1 MGSFKNCLLLL
12 AIYIL
17 SATKAYAAAQN
28 TTILPPHNTT
38 LPQNAT
44 AEEAIVGWDAGP
56 TRRGTLRLLWSCIAT
71 MFTCTWTVLHMNVP
85 GYNDSPLHRLTRKMK
100 WLAINVLFPEFIFS
114 KAVCDLRLA
123 LDELRRFDEGC
134 RIHGPIEWKRG
145 HCKGSWEIKYP
156 AFSSI
161 IFRLLLLK
169 WPPPHKSDLAAT
181 TNGPFSAI
189 RHPISNDHST
199 SFVML
204 DQKSDK
210 NGNETVPDEDIDEP
224 GPRDSRLAMENT
236 PETELKNPSWTVVHS
251 YYAQMGG
258 ILCLHKHAGRS
269 GVTGAFPFASPAMIW
284 AFDWANDQHPLKDFA
299 LREEDIQ
306 DRSKADW
313 LAKGISMLQISWLII
328 NVVVRGITGLPVT
341 QLEISAF
348 AFSVMAIG
356 IYVANWWKPKD
367 VLRPT
372 VQSATFRTYRM
383 NDMGTVPFV
392 QSFTDGL
399 HWLRSTRNV
408 CSAPRSFWEWNFA
421 TARRV
426 ENDLVWMDGE
436 PPSFFIM
443 VGLSSL
449 AFGGMHC
456 IAWNFEFPT
465 TAELVA
471 WRVASLISAILP
483 ATVLAINSGL
493 DYISSKYGKLRWNNT
508 PIDQLCEDTARF
520 LANCSSMV
528 YMTARLT
535 VITLMFTCLRA
546 VPVGVYQMTP
556 WTRFMPKIS

>member
-1 MGSFKNCLLLL
+1 MDSLRNCLLSS
-12 AIYIL
+12 AICLL
-17 SATKAYAAAQN
+17 SATEAYAAAQN
-28 TTILPPHNTT
+28 TTALPHNTT
-38 LPQNAT
+38 LPQNTT
-44 AEEAIVGWDAGP
+44 AEEALVGWDAGP
-56 TRRGTLRLLWSCIAT
+56 ARRGTLRLLWSCIAT

-85 GYNDSPLHRLTRKMK
+85 GYNDSPMRRLTRKMK

-123 LDELRRFDEGC
+123 LDELRRFDEGL

-169 WPPPHKSDLAAT
+169 WPPAHSSELSSAS
-181 TNGPFSAI
+181 GPFSTI
-189 RHPISNDHST
+189 RRSHSDIQPT
-199 SFVML
+199 SSVLL
-204 DQKSDK
+204 DQNSDESGK
-210 NGNETVPDEDIDEP
+210 QTVPNEDKEES
-224 GPRDSRLAMENT
+224 GPNNEKLATGST
-236 PETELKNPSWTVVHS
+236 PDTELKNPEWTVVHS

-258 ILCLHKHAGRS
+258 ILCLHKYAGCA
-269 GVTGAFPFASPAMIW
+269 GLTGCFPFASPAMIW
-284 AFDWANDQHPLKDFA
+284 AFDWDDNQHPLQDFA
-299 LREEDIQ
+299 LRAEDIQ

-313 LAKGISMLQISWLII
+313 LAKGVSMLQITWLII
-328 NVVVRGITGLPVT
+328 NVLVRGVTGLPVT

-348 AFSVMAIG
+348 AFAVMAIG

-372 VQSATFRTYRM
+372 VQSASFKSYGM

-399 HWLRSTRNV
+399 HWLRTTRNV
-408 CSAPRSFWEWNFA
+408 NSAPKSFWEWNFA

-436 PPSFFIM
+436 PPYFFVM

-456 IAWNFEFPT
+456 IAWNSKFPT
-465 TAELVA
+465 TTELVC

-483 ATVLAINSGL
+483 ATVLGINLVL
-493 DYISSKYGKLRWNNT
+493 DYISNNYGKCRWNNA
-508 PIDQLCEDTARF
+508 PIDELCEDTARV

-546 VPVGVYQMTP
+546 APVGVYQMTP
-556 WTRFMPKIS
+556 WTRFLPRIS

>member
-1 MGSFKNCLLLL
+1 MGSLRNCLLSL
-12 AIYIL
+12 AICLL
-17 SATKAYAAAQN
+17 SATEAYAAAQN
-28 TTILPPHNTT
+28 TTALPHNTT

-44 AEEAIVGWDAGP
+44 SEEAVVGWDAGP

-85 GYNDSPLHRLTRKMK
+85 GYNDSPMRRLTRKMK
-100 WLAINVLFPEFIFS
+100 WLSINVLFPELIFS

-123 LDELRRFDEGC
+123 LDELRRFDEGL

-145 HCKGSWEIKYP
+145 HCKGSWKIKYP

-169 WPPPHKSDLAAT
+169 WPPAHSSELSST
-181 TNGPFSAI
+181 SGPFSTI
-189 RHPISNDHST
+189 RRPHSDT
-199 SFVML
+199 QPTGFALL
-204 DQKSDK
+204 DQTSNE
-210 NGNETVPDEDIDEP
+210 NGKQTVPDEDKEES
-224 GPRDSRLAMENT
+224 GPNNAKFAVGSTLD
-236 PETELKNPSWTVVHS
+236 TELKNPEWTVVHS

-258 ILCLHKHAGRS
+258 ILCLHKYAGRA
-269 GVTGAFPFASPAMIW
+269 GLTGCFPFASPAMIW
-284 AFDWANDQHPLKDFA
+284 AFDWDNNQHPLQDFA
-299 LREEDIQ
+299 LRQEDIQ

-313 LAKGISMLQISWLII
+313 LAKGVSMLQITWLII
-328 NVVVRGITGLPVT
+328 NVLARGVTGLPVT

-348 AFSVMAIG
+348 AFAVMAIG

-372 VQSATFRTYRM
+372 VQSASFKSYGM

-399 HWLRSTRNV
+399 HWLRTTRNV
-408 CSAPRSFWEWNFA
+408 NSAPKSFWEWNFA
-421 TARRV
+421 TTRRV
-426 ENDLVWMDGE
+426 ENDLVWMDGG
-436 PPSFFIM
+436 PPYFFVM

-456 IAWNFEFPT
+456 IAWNFDFPT
-465 TAELVA
+465 TTELVC

-483 ATVLAINSGL
+483 ATVLGVNSVL
-493 DYISSKYGKLRWNNT
+493 DYISNNYGKCRWNNA
-508 PIDQLCEDTARF
+508 PIDELCEDTARV
-520 LANCSSMV
+520 LAKCSSMV

-556 WTRFMPKIS
+556 WTRFLPRIS